1 MTEQELELIIK
12 EMTPEKMNQINERVD
27 ELLDLNPEK
36 NTKEYE
42 ELLDL
47 LTIKEAIELIEFH
60 TEYVHVK
67 EIKRLLWSY
76 TAIITAVFS
85 VLFAIFMRK

>member
-12 EMTPEKMNQINERVD
+12 EMTPEKMKQLNERLD

-67 EIKRLLWSY
+67 DMKRLLWSY

>member
-1 MTEQELELIIK
+1 
-12 EMTPEKMNQINERVD
+12 MTPEKMNQINERVD